1 MTGHSSTAA
10 LHYSMRYGALICIS
24 VDVVLA
30 TNTAEDLAW
39 RTSRAAIG
47 TTGGDDELDEMR
59 VNPGTEWHEDRTL
72 AILGASGRSERNER
86 PPAAR
91 RRVARR

>member
-1 MTGHSSTAA
+1 MGVPV
-10 LHYSMRYGALICIS
+10 R
-24 VDVVLA
+24 A
-30 TNTAEDLAW
+30 TNTTADLAW

-59 VNPGTEWHEDRTL
+59 VDPGTEWHEDRTL

>member
-1 MTGHSSTAA
+1 MLTFLPKMHETAVTGTVC
-10 LHYSMRYGALICIS
+10 L
-24 VDVVLA
+24 VPQA
-30 TNTAEDLAW
+30 TNTAADLAW

-91 RRVARR
+91 RRVART